1 MATLIYKRTHNGDP
15 DPDLGVFGC
24 HDCMGQVRGWS
35 YNAVIGVGGIG
46 QEPIG
51 EGIAGRL
58 TWIGIGPHR
67 TGDLRKPT
75 VTFDHFWY
83 KGPHGPLLESIAPTL
98 ARRMYAGK
106 VRIIKGSAL
115 APTQSS
121 LMWKKSSD
129 LRGGLHLHQVE
140 NLATR
145 LAPASPDGLAL
156 RTVSANSRGASAP

>member
-15 DPDLGVFGC
+15 DPDRGVFGY
-24 HDCMGQVRGWS
+24 HDCMGRVRGWI

-46 QEPIG
+46 QEPIA

-83 KGPHGPLLESIAPTL
+83 KGPQGPMLESVAPAL

-106 VRIIKGSAL
+106 VRVIKDSAL
-115 APTQSS
+115 APAE
-121 LMWKKSSD
+121 LAD
-129 LRGGLHLHQVE
+129 VE
-140 NLATR
+140 NILRCAR
-145 LAPASPDGLAL
+145 LSPP
-156 RTVSANSRGASAP
+156 SPSRGREQQTASRKSGRPCRSRAKVC

>member
-24 HDCMGQVRGWS
+24 HDCMGRVRGWI

-46 QEPIG
+46 QEPIH

-67 TGDLRKPT
+67 SGDLRKPT

-83 KGPHGPLLESIAPTL
+83 KGPQGPMLESVAPAL
-98 ARRMYAGK
+98 ARRMYVGR
-106 VRIIKGSAL
+106 VRVIKDSAL
-115 APTQSS
+115 APAE
-121 LMWKKSSD
+121 LAD
-129 LRGGLHLHQVE
+129 VE
-140 NLATR
+140 NILRRARRSPPSPGVGLGRQTASGKSER
-145 LAPASPDGLAL
+145 PCRPAPKAC
-156 RTVSANSRGASAP
+156 

>member
-24 HDCMGQVRGWS
+24 HDCMGQMRGWI

-46 QEPIG
+46 QEPID
-51 EGIAGRL
+51 EGIARRL

-83 KGPHGPLLESIAPTL
+83 KGPQGPMLETVAPGL
-98 ARRMYAGK
+98 AKRMYAGK
-106 VRIIKGSAL
+106 VRLIKDSAL
-115 APTQSS
+115 APPERAEIEKI
-121 LMWKKSSD
+121 L
-129 LRGGLHLHQVE
+129 
-140 NLATR
+140 R
-145 LAPASPDGLAL
+145 LARRSPPSPGGGRGQQTASSKSGRPCRPPARDC
-156 RTVSANSRGASAP
+156 